1 MGLVAGCSKLGTP
14 EPLLW
19 RMGLPDGRV
28 APVFDDLGEVLNK
41 TPSLDDLR
49 LGLWGQVLHLDPDD
63 CGDHVRLAAISTD
76 ADVLKYA
83 VWAWLLARRGPALR
97 TERHLRK
104 WFRTAAAQTRSFSAF
119 ASQIRAL
126 RLDQAD
132 HPWPAPILRPLSRPF
147 EVLGLG
153 GSNK

>member
-1 MGLVAGCSKLGTP
+1 MGLVAGCPQLGTP
-14 EPLLW
+14 EPPLW

-28 APVFDDLGEVLNK
+28 ARVFDDLGEVLNE
-41 TPSLDDLR
+41 TPFLDDLR
-49 LGLWGQVLHLDPDD
+49 LGPWGQVLHSDPDD
-63 CGDHVRLAAISTD
+63 CGDHVRRAGISTD
-76 ADVLKYA
+76 ADVPKYA
-83 VWAWLLARRGPALR
+83 GPAWLLARRGPALR

-104 WFRTAAAQTRSFSAF
+104 WSRAAAAQKRSFSAF

-126 RLDQAD
+126 RLDHAD